1 MKFDTIIFDLDGTLL
16 NTLFDLKEST
26 NFALKKYGYP
36 EKTIDEVRMFVG
48 NGVAKLIERALPDGI
63 NNPAY
68 KNCLEDFKKDYK
80 IRMYDHTAP
89 YEGIL
94 EMLEKLNAAGIKT
107 AVVSNKFDAAVK
119 ELCKQYFGKRIP
131 VAIGESENVK
141 KKPAPDS
148 VLRAMDLL
156 HAKKNKTVYCG
167 DSDVDVQ
174 TAKNSGLPCI
184 GVSWGFRDKALLEK
198 EGADYIVDSPDELIS
213 LLLEN

>member
-26 NFALKKYGYP
+26 NFALKKYGYQ

-119 ELCKQYFGKRIP
+119 ELCKKYFGKRIP
-131 VAIGESENVK
+131 VAIGESEN
-141 KKPAPDS
+141 
-148 VLRAMDLL
+148 RAMDLL
-156 HAKKNKTVYCG
+156 HARKDKTIYCG

-198 EGADYIVDSPDELIS
+198 EGADYIVDSPNELIS

>member
-26 NFALKKYGYP
+26 NFALKKYGYQ

-48 NGVAKLIERALPDGI
+48 NGVTKLIERALPDGI

-119 ELCKQYFGKRIP
+119 ELCKKYFGKRIP

-156 HAKKNKTVYCG
+156 HARKDKTIYCG

-198 EGADYIVDSPDELIS
+198 EGADYIVDSPNELIS

>member
-80 IRMYDHTAP
+80 IRMYDHTEP

-119 ELCKQYFGKRIP
+119 ELCKKYFGKRIP
-131 VAIGESENVK
+131 VAIGESENVR

-148 VLRAMDLL
+148 VIKAIELL
-156 HAKKNKTVYCG
+156 NTQKEKTVYCG

-198 EGADYIVDSPDELIS
+198 EGADYIVDSPNELIS

>member
-80 IRMYDHTAP
+80 IRMYNHTAP

-119 ELCKQYFGKRIP
+119 ELCKKYFGKRIP

-156 HAKKNKTVYCG
+156 HAKKNKTIYCG

-198 EGADYIVDSPDELIS
+198 EGADYIVDSPNELIS

>member
-119 ELCKQYFGKRIP
+119 ELCKKYFGKRIP

-156 HAKKNKTVYCG
+156 HAKKNKTIYCG

-213 LLLEN
+213 LLLKN

>member
-26 NFALKKYGYP
+26 NFALKKYGYH

-119 ELCKQYFGKRIP
+119 ELCKKYFGKRIP

-156 HAKKNKTVYCG
+156 HARKDKTIYCG

-198 EGADYIVDSPDELIS
+198 EGADYIVDSPNELIS